1 MTNIDDAIR
10 QSLSAEDAKL
20 LETYAGEEPIHRQ
33 VLSTLSGRFGPLN
46 AGGSVVGL
54 AAFVFGIWAV
64 WKMVEAV
71 AVRDMLLWGGGAALA
86 FLMVAMIKLWFLME
100 MQKNAIIREVK
111 RLELQIAR
119 LPTPRS

>member
-20 LETYAGEEPIHRQ
+20 LEAYGGEEPIHRQ
-33 VLSTLSGRFGPLN
+33 VLGALNGRFGLLN
-46 AGGSVVGL
+46 AGGSVFGL
-54 AAFVFGIWAV
+54 IAFIFAIWAG
-64 WKMVEAV
+64 WRMVEAT
-71 AVRDMLLWGGGAALA
+71 AIRDMLLWGGGAGLA

-119 LPTPRS
+119 ASGGQ